1 MWKLEVFSTKIILWQ
16 TTNVRRDSGG
26 LQPESHDVKSI
37 GRWAPLVVKILN
49 QNKQQAACKSTT
61 IRFHIFCDSQHLF
74 ITWKHGIE
82 LKFMESWESCFKDF
96 ESKTTTTWFVYRQ
109 IHGSM
114 KCVFPHYHWILQG
127 PSENI
132 RVSTKHRSSPNIHR
146 WIWGE
151 HENVPKGH
159 PSGLSV
165 LRGFCPKPLGVYLEP
180 DPIALNYDIY
190 AVHPSDQSLLEGFPI
205 STAVKS
211 QALESPS
218 FTIRY
223 FDSAAKMMLGIK
235 RSPKNWKWFPCT
247 DESRLTQPNP
257 PVTLAYCLSLE
268 TNSRS
273 KPTGL
278 WDKEIPCP
286 LASVLPTMES
296 WVLIQDDQFLY

>member
-151 HENVPKGH
+151 HEMFQRVTRVDYQC
-159 PSGLSV
+159 LEDSV
-165 LRGFCPKPLGVYLEP
+165 RNLLGY
-180 DPIALNYDIY
+180 
-190 AVHPSDQSLLEGFPI
+190 
-205 STAVKS
+205 T
-211 QALESPS
+211 
-218 FTIRY
+218 
-223 FDSAAKMMLGIK
+223 
-235 RSPKNWKWFPCT
+235 
-247 DESRLTQPNP
+247 
-257 PVTLAYCLSLE
+257 LSLIR
-268 TNSRS
+268 SRWIMIS
-273 KPTGL
+273 MQFTHPINHCWKDFQYP
-278 WDKEIPCP
+278 P
-286 LASVLPTMES
+286 LLKVKH
-296 WVLIQDDQFLY
+296 